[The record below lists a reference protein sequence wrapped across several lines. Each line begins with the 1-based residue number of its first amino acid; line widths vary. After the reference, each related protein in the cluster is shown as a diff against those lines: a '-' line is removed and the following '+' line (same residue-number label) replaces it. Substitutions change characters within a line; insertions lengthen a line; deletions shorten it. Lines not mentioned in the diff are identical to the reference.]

1 MEPVDNAGTAQRW
14 DSAYE
19 HGEATC
25 SWFQE
30 RPSRSLAMFERAG
43 VTPEDSA
50 IDVGGGAARF
60 VDELVARRF
69 CDLTV
74 LDVSEVGL
82 GHARARLRADAERV
96 TWLVADVL
104 GWAPARTYR
113 VWHDRAVFHFLTA
126 EDDQR
131 RYLHALHAA
140 TTPGAVAIF
149 GCFALDGPSSC
160 SGLPVARYDPAGI
173 AERLGETWQLVADD
187 REEHTTPGRLV
198 QPFSWAALRRMS

>member
-1 MEPVDNAGTAQRW
+1 MKPVGNAGTAQHW

-43 VTPEDSA
+43 ITCEDSV
-50 IDVGGGAARF
+50 IDVGGGAARL
-60 VDELVARRF
+60 VDELVARGF

-82 GHARARLRADAERV
+82 GHARARLGADAQRV
-96 TWLVADVL
+96 AWLVADVR

-126 EDDQR
+126 EDDRR

-160 SGLPVARYDPAGI
+160 SGLPVARDDPAGI
-173 AERLGETWQLVADD
+173 AERLGERWHLVADD
-187 REEHTTPGRLV
+187 REEHTTPSGVV
-198 QPFSWAALRRMS
+198 QPFSWAALRRMN